1 MTEKAIQEGL
11 QDVFQGMDE
20 FANEDVVIN
29 DYSPFD
35 LSTANAPY
43 IIIENSDEFESTQ
56 DSFAEVTTWN
66 IPWVLVERFTDWNET
81 QANFRTRRQAIIDK
95 FNSEGNSR
103 SAGGVAGVNIRTIRT
118 VTPILEWYSPDVA
131 ENQRGETFPVF
142 IFQRFV
148 CVTEER

>member
-35 LSTANAPY
+35 LSSANAPY

-56 DSFAEVTTWN
+56 DSYAEVTTWN
-66 IPWVLVERFTDWNET
+66 IPWVLVERFTNWNET
-81 QANFRTRRQAIIDK
+81 QGNFRKRRQAIIDK
-95 FNSEGNSR
+95 FNSGGNAR
-103 SAGGVAGVNIRTIRT
+103 SAGGVVGVNIKIIRT
-118 VTPILEWYSPDVA
+118 VTPILEWYAPDVA
-131 ENQRGETFPVF
+131 DNQRGETFPAF

-148 CVTEER
+148 FVTEER